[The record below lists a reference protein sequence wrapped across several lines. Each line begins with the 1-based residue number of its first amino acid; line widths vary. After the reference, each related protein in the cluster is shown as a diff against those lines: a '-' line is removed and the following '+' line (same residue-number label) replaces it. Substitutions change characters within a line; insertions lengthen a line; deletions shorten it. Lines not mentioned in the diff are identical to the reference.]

1 MIIYTNEGNPL
12 GLQLLMLA
20 KFAKRTV
27 QLQLVNLNGKSG
39 ACGPATCN
47 AAYNCKLMQFLVTV
61 ADAKHKD
68 LLVLPTIELDNGLR
82 LFSAA
87 AAAKYLL
94 DDQQGDE
101 GEALQQTRDEWL
113 EWSATLLAPALAHHM
128 AVGHRADANALP
140 VLNSL
145 VKKLNDAL
153 TTAPYLAGDKLSAA
167 DVAVWSLLAP
177 DGTLK
182 GAQHV
187 ENLRTWYNKIKALPE
202 VQQVLAEQPLK
213 DLSFNAL
220 QQSNRYGGLHHVPL
234 KRASLAD
241 AGKLLAETAST
252 VADTVTDEE
261 IEAART
267 AFVYSS
273 KPVAA
278 TEPRTV
284 LPKAGERNVLI
295 TSALPY
301 VNNVP
306 HLGNIIGCVLSAD
319 IFARY
324 SRSAGYNTLLICGT
338 DEYGTA
344 TENKALAENM
354 TPREIC
360 DKYFELHNS
369 IYRWFGIGF
378 DYFGRTTTQEQT
390 DIVQEAFKDVY
401 NAGYILTESVEQLLC
416 QKCDRF
422 LADRFVEGTCPHP
435 GCGYEDA
442 RGDQCDKCGKL
453 VNATELVRPR
463 CKVCNTAPVLRSS
476 DQLFLDLPKAEQQ
489 LREWVDRV
497 ENGWTNNARVITR
510 AWLREGLKPRCIT
523 RDLKWGIPVPHK
535 NFEKKVF
542 YVWFDAPF
550 GYVSM
555 TKRYTKDYQQWWQ
568 PAKGTD
574 VELFQFM
581 AKDNVPFHSVV
592 WPSVLLAINKGN
604 TLVSH
609 IMATEYLNYE
619 DGKFSKSRGIGV
631 FGNDAQETGI
641 PADVWRFYLASARP
655 EGQDSSFSWNDLA
668 ARNNSELLNNLGNF
682 VNRALVFCEKNFDGV
697 VPQVLLTQDELVLL
711 ALINRELR
719 GYINSLEKAKLRD
732 GIRHLL
738 AISRHGNGY
747 MQSQQPWVLLKGS
760 AEQKQRAA
768 SIIGLSA
775 NIACLL
781 ANLLFPY
788 MPSTARTLFE
798 QLNAKQTPLHAD
810 KPLATLLLLAG
821 HKIGKPAPLFAK
833 LEQAFIDE
841 LKGKYGGAQETKPA
855 AQQTNLAELEAAV
868 QAQGEKLRQL
878 KTTTKDKAVLQP
890 EISKLLELKKQ
901 LEAAQ
906 KAAPA
911 TAAAAP
917 VAAAQTGA
925 KSVLELEKAVQ
936 LQGEKLRQLK
946 TTTKDKAVLQPE
958 INALLE
964 LKKQLEA
971 AQKAAPVATPAAA
984 PTPTADTAAV
994 KALEDKITAQ
1004 GEKVRTLK
1012 ATGDASAWKPEVD
1025 ILLSLKKELAAL
1037 TGAPPAAAAGQGK
1050 NKKK

>member
-12 GLQLLMLA
+12 GLQLLMLV
-20 KFAKRTV
+20 KYAKRQV
-27 QLQLVNLNGKSG
+27 QVQLVNLNDPK
-39 ACGPATCN
+39 
-47 AAYNCKLMQFLVTV
+47 Y
-61 ADAKHKD
+61 KD
-68 LLVLPTIELDNGLR
+68 LLVLPTLQLDNGLS
-82 LFSAA
+82 LFSPAA
-87 AAAKYLL
+87 IAKYLL
-94 DDQQGDE
+94 ADE
-101 GEALQQTRDEWL
+101 GQLRDEWL

-128 AVGHRADANALP
+128 AVGHKADANALP
-140 VLNSL
+140 VLNAL
-145 VKKLNDAL
+145 VKKLDDSL
-153 TTAPYLAGDKLSAA
+153 KTSPFLAGDKLTAA
-167 DVAVWSLLAP
+167 DIAVWSLLAP
-177 DGTLK
+177 EGTLK
-182 GAQHV
+182 GAQNV
-187 ENLRTWYNKIKALPE
+187 DRLRDWYGRIKVLPE
-202 VQQVLAEQPLK
+202 VQEVLAEQPLQ

-220 QQSNRYGGLHHVPL
+220 QQSNRYGGLYHIPL
-234 KRASLAD
+234 KRLSLAD
-241 AGKLLAETAST
+241 AGKLLMDTTPT

-261 IEAART
+261 IRAAQAAFTYT
-267 AFVYSS
+267 AP
-273 KPVAA
+273 K
-278 TEPRTV
+278 EIKEERTV
-284 LPKAGERNVLI
+284 LPKAGQRNVLI

-344 TENKALAENM
+344 TENKALAENL

-360 DKYFELHNS
+360 DKYFELHNA

-390 DIVQEAFKDVY
+390 DIVQEAFHDVL
-401 NAGYILTESVEQLLC
+401 NAGYIITESVEQLLC

-453 VNATELVRPR
+453 VNATELIRPR
-463 CKVCNTAPVLRSS
+463 CKVCNSAPVLRSS
-476 DQLFLDLPKAEQQ
+476 DQLFIDLPKAEAQ
-489 LREWVDRV
+489 LKDWVDKA
-497 ENGWTNNARVITR
+497 EGGWTHNAKVITR
-510 AWLREGLKPRCIT
+510 AWLKEGLKPRCIT
-523 RDLKWGIPVPHK
+523 RDLKWGIPVPHPG
-535 NFEKKVF
+535 FEKKVF

-555 TKRYTKDYQQWWQ
+555 TKRYTKEYQQWWQ

-592 WPSVLLAINKGN
+592 WPSVLLAINKGH

-682 VNRALVFCEKNFDGV
+682 VNRALVFCEKNFNST
-697 VPQVLLTQDELVLL
+697 VPEVEATQDELILL

-747 MQSQQPWVLLKGS
+747 MQTQQPWVLLKGN
-760 AEQKQRAA
+760 EDQKKRAA
-768 SIIGLSA
+768 TIIGLCA

-788 MPSTARTLFE
+788 MPATARTMFG
-798 QLNAKQTPLHAD
+798 QLNAKQTPLNAD
-810 KPLATLLLLAG
+810 KPLATLLLPAG

-833 LEQAFIDE
+833 LEQSFIDE
-841 LKGKYGGAQETKPA
+841 LKTRFGGAQTTA
-855 AQQTNLAELEAAV
+855 VQSQGSAAELEKAV
-868 QAQGEKLRQL
+868 QDQADKVRQL
-878 KTTTKDKAVLQP
+878 KASTKDKTVWQP
-890 EISKLLELKKQ
+890 EVNKLLELKKQ
-901 LEAAQ
+901 LEEAK
-906 KAAPA
+906 KAVP
-911 TAAAAP
+911 AAAAAVTATP
-917 VAAAQTGA
+917 APANGSQ
-925 KSVLELEKAVQ
+925 SVQDLEKAIQ
-936 LQGEKLRQLK
+936 EQGDKVRKLK
-946 TTTKDKAVLQPE
+946 GSTKDKAVWQPE
-958 INALLE
+958 VNVLLD
-964 LKKQLEA
+964 LKKQLET
-971 AQKAAPVATPAAA
+971 AQKAAKAAPPAVAAA
-984 PTPTADTAAV
+984 PATSSADAAQV
-994 KALEDKITAQ
+994 KALEDKIAQQ

-1012 ATGDASAWKPEVD
+1012 AAGNADVWKPEVAT
-1025 ILLSLKKELAAL
+1025 LLALKNELAAL
-1037 TGAPPAAAAGQGK
+1037 TGAPAAGGQSKG
-1050 NKKK
+1050 KKKK

>member
-20 KFAKRTV
+20 KFAKRSV
-27 QLQLVNLNGKSG
+27 QLVNLNL
-39 ACGPATCN
+39 N
-47 AAYNCKLMQFLVTV
+47 
-61 ADAKHKD
+61 DAKFKD
-68 LLVLPTIELDNGLR
+68 FLILPTLELDNGLR
-82 LFSAA
+82 LFSPAA
-87 AAAKYLL
+87 IAKYLFV
-94 DDQQGDE
+94 DE
-101 GEALQQTRDEWL
+101 GQLRDEWL
-113 EWSATLLAPALAHHM
+113 EWSTTLLAPALAHHM
-128 AVGHRADANALP
+128 AVGHRADPNALP
-140 VLNSL
+140 VLNAL
-145 VKKLNDAL
+145 VKKLDDCLKA
-153 TTAPYLAGDKLSAA
+153 TPYLAGDKLSAA
-167 DVAVWSLLAP
+167 DIAVWSLLAP

-182 GAQHV
+182 GAQ
-187 ENLRTWYNKIKALPE
+187 NLESLHGWYNRVKALPE

-234 KRASLAD
+234 KRLSLAD

-261 IEAART
+261 LAAAGASFTYT
-267 AFVYSS
+267 APKDVQ
-273 KPVAA
+273 
-278 TEPRTV
+278 EQRTV

-324 SRSAGYNTLLICGT
+324 SRCAGYNTLLICGT

-390 DIVQEAFKDVY
+390 DIVQEAFTDVHS
-401 NAGYILTESVEQLLC
+401 AGYIITESVEQLLC

-435 GCGYEDA
+435 GCGYADA

-453 VNATELVRPR
+453 VNATELIRPR
-463 CKVCNTAPVLRSS
+463 CKVCNTAPILRSS
-476 DQLFLDLPKAEQQ
+476 DQLFIDLPKAEPR
-489 LREWVDRV
+489 LREWVDKA
-497 ENGWTNNARVITR
+497 ENGWTHNAKVITR

-523 RDLKWGIPVPHK
+523 RDLKWGIPVPHSG
-535 NFEKKVF
+535 FEKKVF

-555 TKRYTKDYQQWWQ
+555 TKRYTKEYQKWWQ

-592 WPSVLLAINKGN
+592 WPSVLLAINKGH

-631 FGNDAQETGI
+631 FGNDAQATGI

-682 VNRALVFCEKNFDGV
+682 VNRALVFCEKNFNSIVPEV
-697 VPQVLLTQDELVLL
+697 VATEEELILL
-711 ALINRELR
+711 ALVNRELR

-747 MQSQQPWVLLKGS
+747 MQTQQPWVLLKGS
-760 AEQKQRAA
+760 DEQKKRAA
-768 SIIGLSA
+768 TIIGLCA

-788 MPSTARTLFE
+788 MPSTARTLFA
-798 QLNAKQTPLHAD
+798 QLNAKQTPLNAE
-810 KPLATLLLLAG
+810 KPLATLLLPAG

-833 LEQAFIDE
+833 LEQSFIDE
-841 LKGKYGGAQETKPA
+841 LKTKYGGSQETKASVQSQSSTADLEQAVQAQADKVRQLKTSTKDKTVWQPEVSKLLDLKKQLEEAKKTAVAAPA
-855 AQQTNLAELEAAV
+855 SAPAPSNGGQSVQDLEKAV
-868 QAQGEKLRQL
+868 QAQGEKVRNL
-878 KTTTKDKAVLQP
+878 KGSTKDKTVWQP
-890 EISKLLELKKQ
+890 EVNVLLDLKKQ

-906 KAAPA
+906 KAAKA
-911 TAAAAP
+911 AAAAP
-917 VAAAQTGA
+917 AA
-925 KSVLELEKAVQ
+925 
-936 LQGEKLRQLK
+936 
-946 TTTKDKAVLQPE
+946 TT
-958 INALLE
+958 
-964 LKKQLEA
+964 
-971 AQKAAPVATPAAA
+971 AAPPAAS
-984 PTPTADTAAV
+984 ADAGQV
-994 KALEDKITAQ
+994 KALEDKLAQ
-1004 GEKVRTLK
+1004 QAEKVRTLK
-1012 ATGDASAWKPEVD
+1012 AKGDASVWKPEVD
-1025 ILLSLKKELAAL
+1025 ILLALKNQLAAL
-1037 TGAPPAAAAGQGK
+1037 TGAPAAGGQGK
-1050 NKKK
+1050 GKKKK

>member
-12 GLQLLMLA
+12 GLQLQILA
-20 KFAKRTV
+20 KFAKREV
-27 QLQLVNLNGKSG
+27 QVQLVNLNDSK
-39 ACGPATCN
+39 
-47 AAYNCKLMQFLVTV
+47 Y
-61 ADAKHKD
+61 KH
-68 LLVLPTIELDNGLR
+68 LLVLPTLELDNGLQ
-82 LFSAA
+82 LFSTAA
-87 AAAKYLL
+87 IAKYLL
-94 DDQQGDE
+94 ADE
-101 GEALQQTRDEWL
+101 GKQRDEWL
-113 EWSATLLAPALAHHM
+113 EWSTTLLAPALAHHM
-128 AVGHRADANALP
+128 GVGHKADPNALP
-140 VLNSL
+140 VLNGL
-145 VKKLNDAL
+145 VKKLDDHL
-153 TTAPYLAGDKLSAA
+153 KSSPYLAGDKITSA
-167 DVAVWSLLAP
+167 DLAVWSLLAP

-182 GAQHV
+182 GAQNV
-187 ENLRTWYNKIKALPE
+187 DQLRDWYGRLKVLPE
-202 VQQVLAEQPLK
+202 VQQVLQQQPLK

-220 QQSNRYGGLHHVPL
+220 QQSNRYGGLHHITL
-234 KRASLAD
+234 KRPSLVD
-241 AGKLLAETAST
+241 AGKLLAETGNT
-252 VADTVTDEE
+252 LADTITDEE

-267 AFVYSS
+267 AFTYV
-273 KPVAA
+273 
-278 TEPRTV
+278 EPKKLVELRTV

-344 TENKALAENM
+344 TENKALAENL

-360 DKYFELHNS
+360 DKYFELHNA

-378 DYFGRTTTQEQT
+378 DYFGRTTHQEQT
-390 DIVQEAFKDVY
+390 EIVQEAFKDVHS
-401 NAGYILTESVEQLLC
+401 AGYIITESVEQLLC

-453 VNATELVRPR
+453 VNATELIRPR
-463 CKVCNTAPVLRSS
+463 CKVCNSAPVLRSS
-476 DQLFLDLPKAEQQ
+476 DQLFIDLPKAEPK
-489 LREWVDRV
+489 LREWVDKAD
-497 ENGWTNNARVITR
+497 NGWTHNARVITR

-523 RDLKWGIPVPHK
+523 RDLKWGIPVPHAG
-535 NFEKKVF
+535 FEKKVF

-555 TKRYTKDYQQWWQ
+555 TKRYTKEYQQWWQ

-592 WPSVLLAINKGN
+592 WPSVLLAINKGH

-682 VNRALVFCEKNFDGV
+682 VNRALVFCEKNFNSV
-697 VPQVLLTQDELVLL
+697 VPEVVLTQDELILL

-747 MQSQQPWVLLKGS
+747 MQTQQPWVLLKGD
-760 AEQKQRAA
+760 ETQKKRAA
-768 SIIGLSA
+768 TIIGLSV

-788 MPSTARTLFE
+788 MPSTARTLFD
-798 QLNAKQTPLHAD
+798 QLNAKQTTLNAS
-810 KPLATLLLLAG
+810 KPLATLLLPAG

-841 LKGKYGGAQETKPA
+841 LKGKYGGVQAKTESAKSEQLSVADLEQAIQAQGDKVRELKASTKDKSVWQPEVNKLLDLKKQLETAQKA
-855 AQQTNLAELEAAV
+855 APSAVQAPTKSGTPSVQDLEKAV
-868 QAQGEKLRQL
+868 QAQGEKVRQL
-878 KTTTKDKAVLQP
+878 KSTTKDKSVWQP
-890 EISKLLELKKQ
+890 EVNVLLDLKKQ

-906 KAAPA
+906 KTASAAPA
-911 TAAAAP
+911 PAPSAAATPNAEQ
-917 VAAAQTGA
+917 V
-925 KSVLELEKAVQ
+925 KS
-936 LQGEKLRQLK
+936 
-946 TTTKDKAVLQPE
+946 
-958 INALLE
+958 
-964 LKKQLEA
+964 
-971 AQKAAPVATPAAA
+971 
-984 PTPTADTAAV
+984 
-994 KALEDKITAQ
+994 LEDKIAQQ

-1012 ATGDASAWKPEVD
+1012 ASGDASVWKPEVE
-1025 ILLSLKKELAAL
+1025 ILLSLKKELATL
-1037 TGAPPAAAAGQGK
+1037 TGVPAAAPAQGK
-1050 NKKK
+1050 GKKKK

>member
-20 KFAKRTV
+20 KFAKRPV
-27 QLQLVNLNGKSG
+27 QVQLVNLN
-39 ACGPATCN
+39 
-47 AAYNCKLMQFLVTV
+47 
-61 ADAKHKD
+61 DAKYKD
-68 LLVLPTIELDNGLR
+68 LLVLPTLELDNGLR
-82 LFSAA
+82 LFSPAA
-87 AAAKYLL
+87 IAKYLL
-94 DDQQGDE
+94 VDE
-101 GEALQQTRDEWL
+101 GQRRDEWL
-113 EWSATLLAPALAHHM
+113 EWSATLLTPALAHHM
-128 AVGHRADANALP
+128 AVGHKADANALP
-140 VLNSL
+140 VLNAL
-145 VKKLNDAL
+145 VKKLDDSL
-153 TTAPYLAGDKLSAA
+153 KVSPYLAGDKPSAA
-167 DVAVWSLLAP
+167 DIAVWSLLAP

-182 GAQHV
+182 GAQQV
-187 ENLRTWYNKIKALPE
+187 DSLRDWYGRVKALPE
-202 VQQVLAEQPLK
+202 VQEVLAEQPLK
-213 DLSFNAL
+213 DLTFNAL

-234 KRASLAD
+234 KRLSLAD
-241 AGKLLAETAST
+241 ASKLLVDTTPT

-261 IEAART
+261 ISAAQAAFTYT
-267 AFVYSS
+267 APKEF
-273 KPVAA
+273 K
-278 TEPRTV
+278 EERTV
-284 LPKAGERNVLI
+284 LPKPGERNVLI

-319 IFARY
+319 IYARY

-344 TENKALAENM
+344 TENKALAENL

-360 DKYFELHNS
+360 DKYFELHNA

-390 DIVQEAFKDVY
+390 DIVQEAFKDVLK
-401 NAGYILTESVEQLLC
+401 AGYIITESVEQLLC

-453 VNATELVRPR
+453 VNATELIRPR
-463 CKVCNTAPVLRSS
+463 CKVCNSAPVLRSS
-476 DQLFLDLPKAEQQ
+476 DQLFIDLPKAEPQ
-489 LREWVDRV
+489 LKDWVDKS
-497 ENGWTNNARVITR
+497 EGGWTHNAKVITR
-510 AWLREGLKPRCIT
+510 AWLKEGLKPRCIT
-523 RDLKWGIPVPHK
+523 RDLKWGIPVPHEG
-535 NFEKKVF
+535 FEKKVF

-555 TKRYTKDYQQWWQ
+555 TKRYTKEYQQWWQ

-592 WPSVLLAINKGN
+592 WPSVLLAINKGH

-682 VNRALVFCEKNFDGV
+682 VNRALVFCEKNFNST
-697 VPQVLLTQDELVLL
+697 VPEVITTQDELVLL

-719 GYINSLEKAKLRD
+719 GYINSMEKAKLRD

-747 MQSQQPWVLLKGS
+747 MQSQQPWVLLKGTDD
-760 AEQKQRAA
+760 QKKRA
-768 SIIGLSA
+768 STIIGLCV

-788 MPSTARTLFE
+788 MPSTARTLFG
-798 QLNAKQTPLHAD
+798 QLNAKQTPLNAE
-810 KPLATLLLLAG
+810 KPLVTLLLPAG

-833 LEQAFIDE
+833 LEQSFIDE
-841 LKGKYGGAQETKPA
+841 LKGKYGGAQDTNGA
-855 AQQTNLAELEAAV
+855 AKSQTSAADLEKAV
-868 QAQGEKLRQL
+868 QAQADKVRQL
-878 KTTTKDKAVLQP
+878 KASTKDKAVWQP
-890 EISKLLELKKQ
+890 EVTKLLDLKKQLEEAKKTAPAAAPATAAAPSGGSQSVQDLEKAIQEQGDKVRKLKGSTKDKAVWQPEVNILLDLKKQ

-906 KAAPA
+906 KAA
-911 TAAAAP
+911 
-917 VAAAQTGA
+917 
-925 KSVLELEKAVQ
+925 
-936 LQGEKLRQLK
+936 
-946 TTTKDKAVLQPE
+946 
-958 INALLE
+958 
-964 LKKQLEA
+964 
-971 AQKAAPVATPAAA
+971 KAAPAANATPASTPAVPADAA
-984 PTPTADTAAV
+984 QV
-994 KALEDKITAQ
+994 KALEDKIAQ
-1004 GEKVRTLK
+1004 QAEKVRTLK
-1012 ATGDASAWKPEVD
+1012 TSGDAAVWKPEVD
-1025 ILLSLKKELAAL
+1025 ILLSLKNQLAAL
-1037 TGAPPAAAAGQGK
+1037 TGTPAAGGQGK
-1050 NKKK
+1050 GKKKK

>member
-12 GLQLLMLA
+12 GLQLQILA
-20 KFAKRTV
+20 KFAKREV
-27 QLQLVNLNGKSG
+27 QVQLVNLNDSK
-39 ACGPATCN
+39 
-47 AAYNCKLMQFLVTV
+47 Y
-61 ADAKHKD
+61 KH
-68 LLVLPTIELDNGLR
+68 LLVLPTLELDNGLQ
-82 LFSAA
+82 LFSTAA
-87 AAAKYLL
+87 IAKYLL
-94 DDQQGDE
+94 ADE
-101 GEALQQTRDEWL
+101 GQQRDEWL
-113 EWSATLLAPALAHHM
+113 EWSTTLLAPALAHHM
-128 AVGHRADANALP
+128 GVGHKADPNALP
-140 VLNSL
+140 VLNGL
-145 VKKLNDAL
+145 VKKLDDHL
-153 TTAPYLAGDKLSAA
+153 KSSPYLAGDKITSA
-167 DVAVWSLLAP
+167 DLAVWSLLAP

-182 GAQHV
+182 GAQNVDH
-187 ENLRTWYNKIKALPE
+187 LRDWYGRLKVLPE
-202 VQQVLAEQPLK
+202 VQQVLQQQPLK

-220 QQSNRYGGLHHVPL
+220 QQSNRYGGLHHITL
-234 KRASLAD
+234 KRPSLVD
-241 AGKLLAETAST
+241 AGKLLAETGNT
-252 VADTVTDEE
+252 LADTITDEE

-267 AFVYSS
+267 AFTYVEP
-273 KPVAA
+273 KKLL
-278 TEPRTV
+278 EPRTV

-344 TENKALAENM
+344 TENKALAENL

-360 DKYFELHNS
+360 DKYFELHNA

-378 DYFGRTTTQEQT
+378 DYFGRTTHQEQT
-390 DIVQEAFKDVY
+390 EIVQEAFKDVHS
-401 NAGYILTESVEQLLC
+401 AGYIITESVEQLLC

-453 VNATELVRPR
+453 VNATELIRPR
-463 CKVCNTAPVLRSS
+463 CKVCNSAPVLRSS
-476 DQLFLDLPKAEQQ
+476 DQLFIDLPKAEPK
-489 LREWVDRV
+489 LREWVDKAD
-497 ENGWTNNARVITR
+497 NGWTHNARVITR

-523 RDLKWGIPVPHK
+523 RDLKWGIPVPHAG
-535 NFEKKVF
+535 FEKKVF

-592 WPSVLLAINKGN
+592 WPSVLLAINKGH

-682 VNRALVFCEKNFDGV
+682 VNRALVFCEKNFNSLVPEV
-697 VPQVLLTQDELVLL
+697 VLTQDELILL

-747 MQSQQPWVLLKGS
+747 MQTQQPWVLLKGD
-760 AEQKQRAA
+760 ETQKKRAA
-768 SIIGLSA
+768 TIIGLSA

-788 MPSTARTLFE
+788 MPSTARTLFD
-798 QLNAKQTPLHAD
+798 QLNSKQTTLNAS
-810 KPLATLLLLAG
+810 KPLATLLLPAG

-841 LKGKYGGAQETKPA
+841 LKGKYGG
-855 AQQTNLAELEAAV
+855 V
-868 QAQGEKLRQL
+868 QAQTESAKSDQL
-878 KTTTKDKAVLQP
+878 SVADLEQAIQAQGNKVRELKASTKDKSVWQP
-890 EISKLLELKKQ
+890 EVNKLLELKKQ

-906 KAAPA
+906 KAAPSA
-911 TAAAAP
+911 VQAP
-917 VAAAQTGA
+917 T
-925 KSVLELEKAVQ
+925 KSGTPSVQDLEKAVQ
-936 LQGEKLRQLK
+936 AQGEKVRQLK
-946 TTTKDKAVLQPE
+946 SSTKDKSVWQPE
-958 INALLE
+958 VNVLLD

-971 AQKAAPVATPAAA
+971 AQKTASAAPVPAASAPATPNGEQ
-984 PTPTADTAAV
+984 V
-994 KALEDKITAQ
+994 KALENKIAQQ

-1012 ATGDASAWKPEVD
+1012 ASGDATVWKPEVE
-1025 ILLSLKKELAAL
+1025 ILLSLKKELATL
-1037 TGAPPAAAAGQGK
+1037 TGVPAAAPAQGK
-1050 NKKK
+1050 SKKKK

>member
-20 KFAKRTV
+20 KFAKKTV
-27 QLQLVNLNGKSG
+27 QVQLVNLN
-39 ACGPATCN
+39 
-47 AAYNCKLMQFLVTV
+47 
-61 ADAKHKD
+61 DAKYKD

-82 LFSAA
+82 LFSATA
-87 AAAKYLL
+87 IAKYWL
-94 DDQQGDE
+94 GDE
-101 GEALQQTRDEWL
+101 GQRRDEWL
-113 EWSATLLAPALAHHM
+113 EWSTTLLAPALAHYM
-128 AVGHRADANALP
+128 AVGHRADPNALP

-145 VKKLNDAL
+145 VKKLNDSL
-153 TTAPYLAGDKLSAA
+153 ENTPFLAGDKLTAA
-167 DVAVWSLLAP
+167 DIAVWSLLAP

-182 GAQHV
+182 GAQNV

-202 VQQVLAEQPLK
+202 VQQVLSEQPLK
-213 DLSFNAL
+213 DLTFNAL

-241 AGKLLAETAST
+241 AGNLLADTGST
-252 VADTVTDEE
+252 LADTITDEE
-261 IEAART
+261 INAARA
-267 AFVYSS
+267 AFTYN
-273 KPVAA
+273 KPQ
-278 TEPRTV
+278 EFNQPRTV

-324 SRSAGYNTLLICGT
+324 SRSVGYNTLLICGT

-354 TPREIC
+354 TPRQIC
-360 DKYFELHNS
+360 DKYFELHNA

-453 VNATELVRPR
+453 VNATELLRPR
-463 CKVCNTAPVLRSS
+463 CKVCNSAPVLRSS
-476 DQLFLDLPKAEQQ
+476 DQLFLDLPKAEPM

-497 ENGWTNNARVITR
+497 ENGWTHNARVITR

-555 TKRYTKDYQQWWQ
+555 TKRYTKEYLQWWQ
-568 PAKGTD
+568 PDKGTD

-592 WPSVLLAINKGN
+592 WPSVLLTINKGN

-682 VNRALVFCEKNFDGV
+682 VNRALVFCEKNFNST
-697 VPQVLLTQDELVLL
+697 VPEIVLTQDELVLL

-747 MQSQQPWVLLKGS
+747 MQTQQPWVLLKGS
-760 AEQKQRAA
+760 EEQKIRAA
-768 SIIGLSA
+768 TIIGLCA

-788 MPSTARTLFE
+788 MPSTARNMFA
-798 QLNAKQTPLHAD
+798 QLNTKQTPLNAD
-810 KPLATLLLLAG
+810 KPLATILLSTG
-821 HKIGKPAPLFAK
+821 HKIGKPSPLFTK
-833 LEQAFIDE
+833 LEQSFIDE
-841 LKGKYGGAQETKPA
+841 LKSKYGGTQDTKSAGEP
-855 AQQTNLAELEAAV
+855 QQTNAAELEAAV
-868 QAQGEKLRQL
+868 QAQADKVRQL
-878 KTTTKDKAVLQP
+878 KASTKDKAVWQP
-890 EISKLLELKKQ
+890 EVTKLLDLKKQ

-906 KAAPA
+906 KSTPQASTP
-911 TAAAAP
+911 AAASQNAS
-917 VAAAQTGA
+917 Q
-925 KSVLELEKAVQ
+925 SVQDLEKAVQ
-936 LQGEKLRQLK
+936 AQGEKVRQLK
-946 TTTKDKAVLQPE
+946 GSTKDKAVWQPE
-958 INALLE
+958 VNVLLD
-964 LKKQLEA
+964 LKKKLEA
-971 AQKAAPVATPAAA
+971 AKAAPTSSASPAAA
-984 PTPTADTAAV
+984 SASATDAGKV
-994 KALEDKITAQ
+994 KALEDKIAEQ

-1012 ATGDASAWKPEVD
+1012 ASGDASVWKPEVD
-1025 ILLSLKKELAAL
+1025 ILLSLKKELTAL
-1037 TGAPPAAAAGQGK
+1037 TGAPAAGGQGK
-1050 NKKK
+1050 NKKKK

>member
-20 KFAKRTV
+20 KFAKRSV
-27 QLQLVNLNGKSG
+27 QVQLVNLN
-39 ACGPATCN
+39 
-47 AAYNCKLMQFLVTV
+47 
-61 ADAKHKD
+61 DAKFKD
-68 LLVLPTIELDNGLR
+68 LLILPTLELDDGLR
-82 LFSAA
+82 LFSPAA
-87 AAAKYLL
+87 VAKYLL
-94 DDQQGDE
+94 ADGGQ
-101 GEALQQTRDEWL
+101 LRDEWL
-113 EWSATLLAPALAHHM
+113 EWAITLLAPALAHHM
-128 AVGHRADANALP
+128 AVGHRADPNALP
-140 VLNSL
+140 VLNAL
-145 VKKLNDAL
+145 VKKLDDCLKAS
-153 TTAPYLAGDKLSAA
+153 PYLAGDKLTAA
-167 DVAVWSLLAP
+167 DIAVWSLLAP

-182 GAQHV
+182 GAQ
-187 ENLRTWYNKIKALPE
+187 NLDSLQGWYNRVKALPE

-234 KRASLAD
+234 KRLSLAD
-241 AGKLLAETAST
+241 SGKLLAETAST
-252 VADTVTDEE
+252 VADTVTDAEL
-261 IEAART
+261 AAAGAAFTYT
-267 AFVYSS
+267 AHKDV
-273 KPVAA
+273 PQ
-278 TEPRTV
+278 ERTV

-344 TENKALAENM
+344 TENKALAENL

-390 DIVQEAFKDVY
+390 DIVQEAFKDVQK
-401 NAGYILTESVEQLLC
+401 AGYIITDSVEQLLC

-453 VNATELVRPR
+453 VTATELIRPR
-463 CKVCNTAPVLRSS
+463 CKVCNTAPILRSS
-476 DQLFLDLPKAEQQ
+476 DQLFIDLPKAEPR
-489 LREWVDRV
+489 LREWVDKS
-497 ENGWTNNARVITR
+497 ENGWTHNAKVITR

-523 RDLKWGIPVPHK
+523 RDLKWGIPVPHSG
-535 NFEKKVF
+535 FEKKVF

-555 TKRYTKDYQQWWQ
+555 TKRYTKEYQQWWQ

-592 WPSVLLAINKGN
+592 WPSVLLAINKGH

-682 VNRALVFCEKNFDGV
+682 VNRALVFCEKNFNSTVPEV
-697 VPQVLLTQDELVLL
+697 VATEEELILL
-711 ALINRELR
+711 ALVNRELR

-747 MQSQQPWVLLKGS
+747 MQTQQPWVLLKGS
-760 AEQKQRAA
+760 DEQKQRAA
-768 SIIGLSA
+768 TIIALCA

-788 MPSTARTLFE
+788 MPATARTLFA
-798 QLNAKQTPLHAD
+798 QLNAKQTPLNAE
-810 KPLATLLLLAG
+810 KPLATVLLPAG

-833 LEQAFIDE
+833 LEQSFIDE
-841 LKGKYGGAQETKPA
+841 LKGKYGGSQASNTVADVQSQSSAADLEQAVQVQADKVRELKASTKDKAVWQPEVSKLLDLKKQLEEAKKSAVSAPASASAPSNGAQSV
-855 AQQTNLAELEAAV
+855 QDLEKAV
-868 QAQGEKLRQL
+868 QAQGEKVRNL
-878 KTTTKDKAVLQP
+878 KGSTKDKSVWQP
-890 EISKLLELKKQ
+890 EVNVLLDLKKQ

-906 KAAPA
+906 KAAKAAP
-911 TAAAAP
+911 AAAAP
-917 VAAAQTGA
+917 PAP
-925 KSVLELEKAVQ
+925 SVDA
-936 LQGEKLRQLK
+936 
-946 TTTKDKAVLQPE
+946 DK
-958 INALLE
+958 
-964 LKKQLEA
+964 
-971 AQKAAPVATPAAA
+971 
-984 PTPTADTAAV
+984 V
-994 KALEDKITAQ
+994 KALEEKLNQQA
-1004 GEKVRTLK
+1004 EKVRTLK
-1012 ATGDASAWKPEVD
+1012 AAGDVAVWKPELE
-1025 ILLSLKKELAAL
+1025 ILLGLKNELAAL
-1037 TGAPPAAAAGQGK
+1037 TGAPPAGGQAKSKG
-1050 NKKK
+1050 KKKK